1 MMFVGKRERGVVW
14 REEEGRKKEKG
25 REGERTR
32 GSEEEKGK
40 GSVGERETGRM
51 ETQRVQNWCIVYLL
65 CVPRTCHGAE
75 LLWRKTLGAE
85 LREELSPHD
94 NDNRCTK
101 TEDAKLW
108 K

>member
-1 MMFVGKRERGVVW
+1 MWEREREVVW

-32 GSEEEKGK
+32 GSEEKGK

-51 ETQRVQNWCIVYLL
+51 ETQWVQNWCIVYLL

-75 LLWRKTLGAE
+75 LLQR
-85 LREELSPHD
+85 
-94 NDNRCTK
+94 
-101 TEDAKLW
+101 EDAGR
-108 K
+108 

>member
-1 MMFVGKRERGVVW
+1 MMFVGKREREVVW

-51 ETQRVQNWCIVYLL
+51 KTRRVQNWCIVYLL

-85 LREELSPHD
+85 LTGTLYGNARTQHCQTWGL
-94 NDNRCTK
+94 RRT
-101 TEDAKLW
+101 
-108 K
+108 